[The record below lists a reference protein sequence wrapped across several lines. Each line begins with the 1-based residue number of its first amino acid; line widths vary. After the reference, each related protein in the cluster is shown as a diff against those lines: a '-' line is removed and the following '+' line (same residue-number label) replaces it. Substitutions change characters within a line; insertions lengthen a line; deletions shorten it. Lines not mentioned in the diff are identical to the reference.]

1 MKVTKYII
9 ERQMIYSLDNRSLIY
24 TFAEFDNLEYALE
37 ELENEAQFYANNK
50 NIVIEIVKYEYD
62 LSKHE
67 YEYLYKVVGFYGIEA
82 AKYLKLDGSKIMQF
96 GLILV

>member
-1 MKVTKYII
+1 MKVIKYII
-9 ERQMIYSLDNRSLIY
+9 ERQMIYSIDNRSLIY
-24 TFAEFDNLEYALE
+24 TLDEFDNLEYALE

-67 YEYLYKVVGFYGIEA
+67 YEYLYKVIGFYGVEA
-82 AKYLKLDGSKIMQF
+82 AKYLNIRSKMKKY